1 MLDAEAI
8 RSLCLAIRARNKASG
23 VPDGSPEVDDALVTL
38 IEQEVQEYRTRYYTG
53 QVPQLPPEP
62 LAELLPLMGWLIY
75 EASLDRLWEVATG
88 FPTLPDERRRADSK
102 TAAKLIVRLAGAA
115 RGLVWPEF
123 AGRALGAIRAYAL
136 MESKRDTEDGFDNAW
151 VLHNEADEKY
161 LSYLDTLG
169 NDPSR
174 TRFALLLDEVFL
186 QLALA
191 ETGTACRTAERV
203 IGRWTE
209 DFATGNAERDRSES
223 EDWTQKL
230 IPRLLEG
237 VETGERALETASR
250 IKRDHKFVA
259 RVDEERMTLA
269 TAFRNPAIMTCRAIL
284 LAYSMFPEMERLRRE
299 PPAGH
304 DSWDH
309 LRADLLDRF
318 DKAYELLTGEVNK
331 ADGAD
336 WPLNADHKRSIV
348 QICLHL
354 ALVVPRHQLVR
365 ALQVDNTLTLD
376 VIDDDAVEAM
386 SAWLAAPGENGKQRG
401 DANLIGSSSK
411 PDFNTSV
418 EACRT
423 DSGAAANYHEW
434 RCRWP
439 RLDRYIDEPNRATQ
453 MRRLLGCAA
462 EPGA

>member
-1 MLDAEAI
+1 MMDAEEI
-8 RSLCLAIRARNKASG
+8 RSLCRRIRARNRATG
-23 VPDGSPEVDDALVTL
+23 VPDGSPDVDDAMVTL
-38 IEQEVQEYRTRYYTG
+38 IEQEVQAYRSTYYTG
-53 QVPQLPPEP
+53 RVPQLPPEP

-75 EASLDRLWEVATG
+75 EASLDRLWEVATS
-88 FPTLPDERRRADSK
+88 FPTLADERRREESE
-102 TAAKLIVRLAGAA
+102 TAAALIVRLAGAQ

-136 MESKRDTEDGFDNAW
+136 VESKRDTEDGFDNAW

-169 NDPSR
+169 DDPSR

-209 DFATGNAERDRSES
+209 DFATGDPQRDRQES

-230 IPRLLEG
+230 VPRLLEG
-237 VETGERALETASR
+237 IETGERALETAGR
-250 IKRDHKFVA
+250 IKAEHKFAA
-259 RVDEERMTLA
+259 RVDADRMTLA

-304 DSWDH
+304 AGWDD
-309 LRADLLDRF
+309 LRANLLGRF
-318 DKAYELLTGEVNK
+318 DAAYRRLTDPVEK
-331 ADGAD
+331 ADGSP
-336 WPLNADHKRSIV
+336 WPLNADHERSIV
-348 QICLHL
+348 QICVHL
-354 ALVVPRHQLVR
+354 ALVVPRHRLVR
-365 ALQVDNTLTLD
+365 AFEVDDTLTLE

-401 DANLIGSSSK
+401 DGNLIASSSK
-411 PDFNTSV
+411 PDFNDSV

-423 DSGAAANYHEW
+423 DSGAAANYREW

-439 RLDRYIDEPNRATQ
+439 SLDRYADEPGRPES
-453 MRRLLGCAA
+453 MRKMLGC
-462 EPGA
+462 